1 MNTDLKQE
9 WLMEKATENFIVL
22 NYISEEILEYIE
34 QTAQGRC
41 RCMKWRNIQA
51 LLVLAVINRRIT
63 REQADIIEELFCRE
77 K

>member
-1 MNTDLKQE
+1 
-9 WLMEKATENFIVL
+9 MEKAMENFIVP

-51 LLVLAVINRRIT
+51 LLGLAVINGRIT
-63 REQADIIEELFCRE
+63 RKQADIVEKLFCRE
-77 K
+77 KWFFEKIMV

>member
-1 MNTDLKQE
+1 
-9 WLMEKATENFIVL
+9 MEKTTKNFVVP

-41 RCMKWRNIQA
+41 RCMKWRKLQT
-51 LLVLAVINRRIT
+51 LLGLAIINGRIT
-63 REQADIIEELFCRE
+63 REQADIIEELFCIE